1 VRIQLEFLTKWY
13 FFVPTLLALI
23 SLIWSVVNSV
33 VGKAITHK
41 ITQNDLKHLT
51 ADVKNLKEDEKEFKT
66 EIKQNVH
73 KIFLSIRRIEKKQ
86 GIRDAICNERHQID
100 KK

>member
-1 VRIQLEFLTKWY
+1 MRIQLEFLTKWY
-13 FFVPTLLALI
+13 FFIPTILALI
-23 SLIWSVVNSV
+23 SLIWSIVNSI
-33 VGKAITHK
+33 VGKIITHK

-51 ADVKNLKEDEKEFKT
+51 ADVKDLKKDEKEFKK
-66 EIKQNVH
+66 EINQNVH

>member
-1 VRIQLEFLTKWY
+1 MRVQLEFLTKWY
-13 FFVPTLLALI
+13 FFVPTLLALV
-23 SLIWSVVNSV
+23 SLIWSVVNSI
-33 VGKAITHK
+33 VGKTIAHK

-51 ADVKNLKEDEKEFKT
+51 VDIKNLKEDEKEFKK

-86 GIRDAICNERHQID
+86 AIRDAICNERYKID